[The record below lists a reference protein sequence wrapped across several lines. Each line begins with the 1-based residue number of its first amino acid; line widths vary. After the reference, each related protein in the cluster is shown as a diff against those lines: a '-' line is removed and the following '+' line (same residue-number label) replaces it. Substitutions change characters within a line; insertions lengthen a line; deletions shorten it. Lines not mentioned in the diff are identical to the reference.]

1 MNQISAIHN
10 RLYGGPLARHL
21 QARPYVPHIT
31 IGRGNM
37 VQAKRMA
44 DEAAD
49 LEVSENLS
57 INKLKIERIGAG
69 GESKVLKTL
78 WLK

>member
-1 MNQISAIHN
+1 
-10 RLYGGPLARHL
+10 
-21 QARPYVPHIT
+21 
-31 IGRGNM
+31 
-37 VQAKRMA
+37 MA